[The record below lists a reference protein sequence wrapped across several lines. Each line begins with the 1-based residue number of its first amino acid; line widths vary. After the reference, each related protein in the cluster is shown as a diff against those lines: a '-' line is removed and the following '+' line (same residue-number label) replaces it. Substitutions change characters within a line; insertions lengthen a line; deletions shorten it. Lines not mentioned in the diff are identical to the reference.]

1 MTKIKKKP
9 HFMRIPKTVLKEL
22 DGCKL
27 VKGESYADVVKRLID
42 KERRLK
48 K

>member
-1 MTKIKKKP
+1 MTDKTFMRVPKELLNEIKK
-9 HFMRIPKTVLKEL
+9 
-22 DGCKL
+22 CKIAER
-27 VKGESYADVVKRLID
+27 ESYADVIKRIIE